1 MLLIWWGPQVRQFNK
16 ADPNDR
22 QEEGMCPVL
31 LLRYREAQK
40 HRTAAP
46 CLMKLGLRREVLERR
61 ERASALRCFE
71 VVMLLA
77 PSVLVFLATGA
88 MAQSPE
94 IIPPVLSSG
103 LRDPTSVQTQ
113 AIEKLRQRG
122 AIQSPFDAAKATP
135 IESIGS
141 GSDIRPF
148 LASGVPADVTRAAL
162 RRAWSTDPAIR
173 EFIGLSENS
182 WDFNAPGGVSGFG
195 PLTTDAS
202 SRLLARTM
210 EETERFDPE
219 RPGAERLTHDQAPV
233 LTGEALQAAGPG
245 QVK

>member
-1 MLLIWWGPQVRQFNK
+1 MLLIWRGPQVRQFDK

-31 LLRYREAQK
+31 LLRYCEAQK

-61 ERASALRCFE
+61 ERAATLRWSE
-71 VVMLLA
+71 AVMLLA
-77 PSVLVFLATGA
+77 LSVPAFLASGA

-94 IIPPVLSSG
+94 IIPPILSSG
-103 LRDPTSVQTQ
+103 LRAPTSGQTP
-113 AIEKLRQRG
+113 AIELRQHA
-122 AIQSPFDAAKATP
+122 AIQSPFDAAKATQ

-148 LASGVPADVTRAAL
+148 LASGVPTDVTRAAL

-173 EFIGLSENS
+173 DFVGLSENS
-182 WDFNAPGGVSGFG
+182 WDFNAPGGVPGFG
-195 PLTTDAS
+195 PLTADAS

-210 EETERFDPE
+210 EETESFDPA

-233 LTGEALQAAGPG
+233 LTGETLQAAGPG

>member
-1 MLLIWWGPQVRQFNK
+1 VPYITAPF
-16 ADPNDR
+16 
-22 QEEGMCPVL
+22 C
-31 LLRYREAQK
+31 EAQR

-61 ERASALRCFE
+61 ERASTLRCFE

-77 PSVLVFLATGA
+77 LSVLVFLASGA
-88 MAQSPE
+88 MAQVPE
-94 IIPPVLSSG
+94 MIPPILSSG
-103 LRDPTSVQTQ
+103 VSDVTPVQTQ
-113 AIEKLRQRG
+113 AIGKLRQR
-122 AIQSPFDAAKATP
+122 ASLQSLFDAANLTA
-135 IESIGS
+135 IGSIGS

-148 LASGVPADVTRAAL
+148 LASGMPTHVTGAAL
-162 RRAWSTDPAIR
+162 RRAWSTEPAIR
-173 EFIGLSENS
+173 DFVGLSENS

-210 EETERFDPE
+210 EETESFDPE

>member
-1 MLLIWWGPQVRQFNK
+1 MSNYKSRLSGVFHGDSAPTHY
-16 ADPNDR
+16 D
-22 QEEGMCPVL
+22 G
-31 LLRYREAQK
+31 LLRAEA
-40 HRTAAP
+40 
-46 CLMKLGLRREVLERR
+46 
-61 ERASALRCFE
+61 RCE
-71 VVMLLA
+71 CPLH
-77 PSVLVFLATGA
+77 
-88 MAQSPE
+88 
-94 IIPPVLSSG
+94 
-103 LRDPTSVQTQ
+103 
-113 AIEKLRQRG
+113 
-122 AIQSPFDAAKATP
+122 
-135 IESIGS
+135 
-141 GSDIRPF
+141 SDIRPF

-210 EETERFDPE
+210 EETESFDPE

>member
-1 MLLIWWGPQVRQFNK
+1 LAGTSGKAVQQ

-31 LLRYREAQK
+31 MLRYCEAQK

-46 CLMKLGLRREVLERR
+46 CSMKLGLRREVLERR
-61 ERASALRCFE
+61 EREATLRCFE
-71 VVMLLA
+71 VIMLLA
-77 PSVLVFLATGA
+77 LTVLVFLANGA

-94 IIPPVLSSG
+94 IIPPILSSG

-113 AIEKLRQRG
+113 PIEKPGQRA
-122 AIQSPFDAAKATP
+122 AIQSPLDAAKATS
-135 IESIGS
+135 IASIGS

-173 EFIGLSENS
+173 DFVGLSENS
-182 WDFNAPGGVSGFG
+182 WDFSAPGGGPGFD

-210 EETERFDPE
+210 EATESFDPE

-233 LTGEALQAAGPG
+233 LTDKALQAADPG

>member
-61 ERASALRCFE
+61 ERASTLRCFE

-77 PSVLVFLATGA
+77 LSVLVFLATGA

-103 LRDPTSVQTQ
+103 LRDACSAPPCLVD
-113 AIEKLRQRG
+113 R
-122 AIQSPFDAAKATP
+122 
-135 IESIGS
+135 S
-141 GSDIRPF
+141 GDPGVHRP
-148 LASGVPADVTRAAL
+148 V
-162 RRAWSTDPAIR
+162 R
-173 EFIGLSENS
+173 EFLGLQR
-182 WDFNAPGGVSGFG
+182 ARRCFG
-195 PLTTDAS
+195 IWS
-202 SRLLARTM
+202 SANGRL
-210 EETERFDPE
+210 
-219 RPGAERLTHDQAPV
+219 
-233 LTGEALQAAGPG
+233 
-245 QVK
+245 